1 MTFLKNVP
9 QDGMF
14 QVLLWSICANLQ
26 SILLQSHNSPFSLQK
41 SKRLRAVTDLHAHTI
56 FGKKKKNSPQC
67 KRGGKTKTIGVSLLS
82 CLPGNRLLVSKS
94 VVKSVGVAETNQ
106 RVDGKLSSAGCHV
119 GFFGPV
125 CEDQPVKGAA
135 CEEAQ

>member
-1 MTFLKNVP
+1 MT
-9 QDGMF
+9 G
-14 QVLLWSICANLQ
+14 
-26 SILLQSHNSPFSLQK
+26 
-41 SKRLRAVTDLHAHTI
+41 LHAHTI
-56 FGKKKKNSPQC
+56 FGKKKKKKQPAVAC
-67 KRGGKTKTIGVSLLS
+67 ERGGKTKTIGVSLLS